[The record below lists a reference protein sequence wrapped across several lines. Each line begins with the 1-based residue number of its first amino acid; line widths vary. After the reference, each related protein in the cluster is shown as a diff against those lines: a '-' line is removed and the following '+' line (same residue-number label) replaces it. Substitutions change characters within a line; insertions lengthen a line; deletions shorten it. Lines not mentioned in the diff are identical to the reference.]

1 MFMFDVSWPMERF
14 QARPSRGR
22 FTGDPRHRTE
32 GEMERKFEAGAQAV
46 SETLSERIG
55 KERIRLGTPVLR
67 VEHGAEHVR
76 VISEDGQSFEGLYA
90 ISAIPHAI
98 LPTVHFHPPLPTLK
112 RLLINRMPMGSVI
125 KVVTFY
131 KTAFWKEKGFNGCT
145 MSDSGCV
152 TFSMDDTKPDGSHP
166 AMMGFIQAETARR
179 MCLDTPERRKASVC
193 QHYARIF
200 KMEEFLHP
208 VDYVE
213 KNWTE
218 EAYSGGCYSSTFG
231 PGVLTSFGEALRQ
244 PVGRIHFAG
253 TELASQW
260 PGYMDG
266 AVQSGERA
274 AREVLRQ
281 LGRNGSE
288 EISQAEAPLP
298 LDCVSTPEGGFW
310 LARVLP
316 HPPHSLLHFGGI
328 VLAAGLAWFFQSK
341 L

>member
-1 MFMFDVSWPMERF
+1 
-14 QARPSRGR
+14 
-22 FTGDPRHRTE
+22 
-32 GEMERKFEAGAQAV
+32 
-46 SETLSERIG
+46 
-55 KERIRLGTPVLR
+55 
-67 VEHGAEHVR
+67 
-76 VISEDGQSFEGLYA
+76 
-90 ISAIPHAI
+90 
-98 LPTVHFHPPLPTLK
+98 
-112 RLLINRMPMGSVI
+112 MPMGSVI

-131 KTAFWKEKGFNGCT
+131 KRAFWKEKGFNGCT
-145 MSDSGCV
+145 MSNSGCV

-179 MCLDTPERRKASVC
+179 MCLDTLERRKASVC

-274 AREVLRQ
+274 AREVRATGQ
-281 LGRNGSE
+281 RWDRRAEWSQGWPLGASKGEGHRR
-288 EISQAEAPLP
+288 
-298 LDCVSTPEGGFW
+298 EGGDEW
-310 LARVLP
+310 ALASQEGSYVL
-316 HPPHSLLHFGGI
+316 
-328 VLAAGLAWFFQSK
+328 
-341 L
+341 